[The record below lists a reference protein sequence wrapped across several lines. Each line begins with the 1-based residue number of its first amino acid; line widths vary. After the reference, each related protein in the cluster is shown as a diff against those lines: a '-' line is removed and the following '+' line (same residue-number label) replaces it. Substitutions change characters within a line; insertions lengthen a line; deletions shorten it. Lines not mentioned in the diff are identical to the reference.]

1 MARDPD
7 ALKIGKWAATGDV
20 EDPEDGGID
29 WSIGWDIS
37 HSQPGGSLP
46 KREHLNELHREVTAL
61 GVEVNVHGAGLEW
74 DSSISYEHP
83 ALVTGSDALLYVSVR
98 DSTNVDPVTDSGESH
113 WKPLHTSLPNASATV
128 LEVWP
133 ESHWPGFAL
142 RQADVFLVLYG
153 MVVYAIRFNNQL
165 LHRQSTLGKRR
176 LGENRGFRPSF

>member
-1 MARDPD
+1 MAVFVSR
-7 ALKIGKWAATGDV
+7 
-20 EDPEDGGID
+20 
-29 WSIGWDIS
+29 
-37 HSQPGGSLP
+37 
-46 KREHLNELHREVTAL
+46 NE
-61 GVEVNVHGAGLEW
+61 
-74 DSSISYEHP
+74 SSDR
-83 ALVTGSDALLYVSVR
+83 L
-98 DSTNVDPVTDSGESH
+98 
-113 WKPLHTSLPNASATV
+113 